1 MSSHDEYALETALL
15 IKDNCSHVRV
25 DVITVGA
32 QTPSKIL
39 KRALGMGADHSVL
52 CTIQE
57 SSFSDSSL
65 HTASMIASYVRDRV
79 YSLVLAGAASDD
91 QMHGQVGPML
101 ATLLDW
107 PYATNVA
114 SIEYV
119 TDNELIVQTEAQRG
133 LRYRLGMELP
143 AVLTVLSGN
152 NKPRYPSLSNMLR
165 ARKSDPEIFEPDTE
179 SILQPMEQVC
189 RYEYPTN
196 RRNGQ
201 VLNGTAEEKAS
212 ELLRVLALRG
222 LV

>member
-1 MSSHDEYALETALL
+1 
-15 IKDNCSHVRV
+15 
-25 DVITVGA
+25 
-32 QTPSKIL
+32 
-39 KRALGMGADHSVL
+39 
-52 CTIQE
+52 
-57 SSFSDSSL
+57 
-65 HTASMIASYVRDRV
+65 VRDRV

>member
-1 MSSHDEYALETALL
+1 
-15 IKDNCSHVRV
+15 
-25 DVITVGA
+25 
-32 QTPSKIL
+32 
-39 KRALGMGADHSVL
+39 
-52 CTIQE
+52 
-57 SSFSDSSL
+57 
-65 HTASMIASYVRDRV
+65 MIASYVRDRV

-143 AVLTVLSGN
+143 AVFTVLSGN